1 MGTDKSR
8 TDLVHGKHAGLK
20 GWLIGTAIRWKWLV
34 EAFCIAHCRDLYLFS
49 AGLLRHAIRHDDAFL
64 KLHASLCRDNIS
76 MQTVRERYNLW
87 RLVQETRLLPGD
99 IAEVGVAGGGTAR
112 LICEVKGGKTLHLFD
127 TFEGMPETDESKD
140 GIFTKGDFSTVKLDR
155 VKHYLK
161 SYANVVF
168 HPGFFPATASELD
181 AEARFSFVHLDAD
194 IYQSTLDSLKYFYP
208 RLARGGVIVSHDYS
222 HVTAPGV
229 KMAFDEF
236 FKDKPE
242 PVLELWDTQC
252 AIVKMG

>member
-1 MGTDKSR
+1 MGTPPPR
-8 TDLVHGKHAGLK
+8 TDLVHGKHSGFK
-20 GWLIGTAIRWKWLV
+20 GRLIGTAIRWKWLV
-34 EAFCIAHCRDLYLFS
+34 EAFCIEHCLDIYLFS
-49 AGLLRHAIRHDDAFL
+49 AGLLRHSMRNDDAFL

-87 RLVQETRLLPGD
+87 QLVRQTRALPGD

-112 LICEVKGGKTLHLFD
+112 LICEVKGDKKLHLFD
-127 TFEGMPETDESKD
+127 TFEGMPETDAAKD
-140 GIFTKGDFSTVKLDR
+140 GIFVKGDFSTVKLDQ
-155 VKHYLK
+155 VKNYLRAY
-161 SYANVVF
+161 SNVFF
-168 HPGFFPATASELD
+168 HPGFFPATAAELEAD
-181 AEARFSFVHLDAD
+181 ACFSFVHLDAD

-208 RLARGGVIVSHDYS
+208 RLSRGGVIVSHDYS

-252 AIVKMG
+252 AVVKM